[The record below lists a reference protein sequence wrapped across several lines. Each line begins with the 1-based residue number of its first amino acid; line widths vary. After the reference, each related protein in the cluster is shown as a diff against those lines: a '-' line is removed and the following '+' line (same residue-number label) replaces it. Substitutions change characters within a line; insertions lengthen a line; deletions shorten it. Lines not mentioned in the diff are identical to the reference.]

1 MFPGLQ
7 GFLIMAVIIIILVVP
22 PWVGRGTA
30 GFWKDVWWDG
40 VKRCWGKI
48 RN

>member
-1 MFPGLQ
+1 MMLGII
-7 GFLIMAVIIIILVVP
+7 GFLVLVIVILVVP

-40 VKRCWGKI
+40 VKRCWRKI
-48 RN
+48 LD